1 MSEKLNKSGNRR
13 GMSKGSQEV
22 AARNNFKN
30 KTKENLSEIRAKA
43 SEANK
48 VISQVRKLSNEI
60 AKEEVANFINSA
72 KGEKVEIRRALIKKL
87 IQQALNGNLNAYILL
102 LKLLGE
108 MPAEK
113 QEITNVTPQVVV
125 ASQEDLQT
133 LEKLKHVNFDEG
145 ISEEC

>member
-22 AARNNFKN
+22 AKRNNFKN
-30 KTKENLSEIRAKA
+30 KSKKELNEIRAKG

-48 VISQVRKLSNEI
+48 ILSQAKKLSSEI
-60 AKEEVANFINSA
+60 AKEEVENTVNSA

-87 IQQALNGNLNAYILL
+87 IQMAMNGNLNAYILL
-102 LKLLGE
+102 LKLLNE

-113 QEITNVTPQVVV
+113 QEITNLAPQLVV
-125 ASQEDLQT
+125 ANQDDLKT
-133 LEKLKHVNFDEG
+133 LEKLKNADFNKG
-145 ISEEC
+145 IS

>member
-22 AARNNFKN
+22 AKRNNFKN
-30 KTKENLSEIRAKA
+30 KSKKELNEIRAKG

-48 VISQVRKLSNEI
+48 ILSQAKKMSSEI
-60 AKEEVANFINSA
+60 AKEEVENTVNSA

-87 IQQALNGNLNAYILL
+87 IQMAMNGNLNAYILL
-102 LKLLGE
+102 LKLLNE

-113 QEITNVTPQVVV
+113 QEITNLTPQLVV
-125 ASQEDLQT
+125 ANQDDLKT
-133 LEKLKHVNFDEG
+133 LEKLKNADFNKG
-145 ISEEC
+145 IS

>member
-22 AARNNFKN
+22 AQRNNFKN
-30 KTKENLSEIRAKA
+30 KTKEALNEIRAKG

-48 VISQVRKLSNEI
+48 ILSQAKKLSSEI
-60 AKEEVANFINSA
+60 AKEEVENTVNSA

-87 IQQALNGNLNAYILL
+87 IQMAINGNLNAYILL
-102 LKLLGE
+102 LKLLNE

-113 QEITNVTPQVVV
+113 QEITNLTPQLVV
-125 ASQEDLQT
+125 ANKDDLKT
-133 LEKLKHVNFDEG
+133 LEKLKNADFNKG
-145 ISEEC
+145 IS

>member
-22 AARNNFKN
+22 AQRNNFKN
-30 KTKENLSEIRAKA
+30 KTKEALNEIRAKG

-48 VISQVRKLSNEI
+48 ILSQAKKLSSEI
-60 AKEEVANFINSA
+60 AKEEVENTVNSA

-87 IQQALNGNLNAYILL
+87 IQMAMNGNLNAYILL
-102 LKLLGE
+102 LKLLNE

-113 QEITNVTPQVVV
+113 QEITNLTPQLVV
-125 ASQEDLQT
+125 ANQDDLKT
-133 LEKLKHVNFDEG
+133 LEKLKNADFNKG
-145 ISEEC
+145 IS